1 MEDKVR
7 YVFVPQLMRHR
18 SQSVFREHYSTI
30 QSMQWP
36 VGCASR
42 DAWDRIDWIY
52 VVHGQML
59 SWG

>member
-30 QSMQWP
+30 QAMQWP
-36 VGCASR
+36 VGCVFGMRGIAS
-42 DAWDRIDWIY
+42 I
-52 VVHGQML
+52 G
-59 SWG
+59 ST